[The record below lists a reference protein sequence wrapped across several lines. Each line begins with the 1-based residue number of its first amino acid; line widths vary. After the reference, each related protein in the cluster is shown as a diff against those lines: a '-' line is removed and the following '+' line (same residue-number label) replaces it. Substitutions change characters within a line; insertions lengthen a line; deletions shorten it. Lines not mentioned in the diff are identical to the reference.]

1 MKKRKL
7 TLAKGIS
14 ISVLALVLVAL
25 VFNSWA
31 RNQQGGKDAVLVT
44 VNDVKITSGEVD
56 KEIEAMLGP
65 QAKMLSP
72 EKLAEIRDQLDR
84 RVLDSIIVK
93 TLLSKAIEEQN
104 ITVKDEEVDK
114 VIKQLEEAL
123 PADVKFEEHL
133 KNIGLAEDDLR
144 QSLSKNLR
152 IKKLLEQQVT
162 DIAAVTD
169 EEIKTYYSGNPN
181 KFQKPENI
189 EVRHILI
196 AVKPDDDNAAKAE
209 KMKKAEKIRQ
219 QLVDKKGENFEA
231 IAAEVS
237 DCPSKANGGKL
248 GALVRGQA
256 VKAFEDA
263 AFNQNVGEIGPV
275 VETSFG
281 YHVIEV
287 LDHKEAT
294 KISLSE
300 VKGFIS
306 NYLIAQKKEKAVK
319 GYIDALKAEASIVF
333 HNEKSGET
341 NSV

>member
-1 MKKRKL
+1 
-7 TLAKGIS
+7 
-14 ISVLALVLVAL
+14 
-25 VFNSWA
+25 
-31 RNQQGGKDAVLVT
+31 
-44 VNDVKITSGEVD
+44 
-56 KEIEAMLGP
+56 
-65 QAKMLSP
+65 MLSP
-72 EKLAEIRDQLDR
+72 ERLAEIRDQLDR

-114 VIKQLEEAL
+114 VIKQLEDAL
-123 PADVKFEEHL
+123 PADVKFEEYL
-133 KNIGLAEDDLR
+133 ENIGLAENDLR

-152 IKKLLEQQVT
+152 IKKLLEQQVI

-169 EEIKTYYSGNPN
+169 EEIKTFYSGNPD
-181 KFQKPENI
+181 KFQVPENI

-237 DCPSKANGGKL
+237 DCPSKEKGGKL

-263 AFNQNVGEIGPV
+263 AGTGPQGSHEGFVFQGEGAYLKSSYC
-275 VETSFG
+275 T
-281 YHVIEV
+281 
-287 LDHKEAT
+287 KERESCQR
-294 KISLSE
+294 IYRFSQS
-300 VKGFIS
+300 
-306 NYLIAQKKEKAVK
+306 
-319 GYIDALKAEASIVF
+319 
-333 HNEKSGET
+333 
-341 NSV
+341 